1 MATRSRTL
9 LFLQYRN
16 SYARAQSSAPHF
28 SAGASETEG
37 LIESSDHVIEM
48 SVLPPQWFLILK
60 SITIVTRLKG
70 MHRKHLLPGFDDRS
84 SDEAAIEALTTE
96 ITNEFYR
103 IKRDIQ
109 RIGVGKNA
117 SNQESVITR
126 NIQTSLAT
134 KVQEVSSSFR
144 KIQSSYLQSKL
155 GDLRS
160 NLTLYMIIEMQ
171 GQENK
176 KVNILGSNLSNEAAE
191 LLLDEDAQIGFTE
204 SQLAVLESSEHNID
218 QREKEINQIAKSIHQ
233 LAEIFRDLQTLVL
246 DQGTVLDRID
256 YNIEQTNIQ
265 VKEAVVQ
272 LDKGAKYQ
280 SKTRKRKLMLLLILI
295 IMLLIVIL
303 IVKPKRR

>member
-48 SVLPPQWFLILK
+48 SVLPPQW
-60 SITIVTRLKG
+60 TDIVEEIDEALDAIKDKITRLKG

-155 GDLRS
+155 GD
-160 NLTLYMIIEMQ
+160 
-171 GQENK
+171 
-176 KVNILGSNLSNEAAE
+176 
-191 LLLDEDAQIGFTE
+191 
-204 SQLAVLESSEHNID
+204 
-218 QREKEINQIAKSIHQ
+218 
-233 LAEIFRDLQTLVL
+233 
-246 DQGTVLDRID
+246 
-256 YNIEQTNIQ
+256 
-265 VKEAVVQ
+265 
-272 LDKGAKYQ
+272 
-280 SKTRKRKLMLLLILI
+280 
-295 IMLLIVIL
+295 
-303 IVKPKRR
+303 